1 MHDHLTGA
9 LLGTATGDA
18 LGAGYEFT
26 RPGPDTPIVMHD
38 GGPFGFD
45 TGEWTDD
52 TAMALAV
59 AQAGAEHRLD
69 TPAGLDAV
77 ARRFVDWY
85 DTAPKDIGGQTF
97 RVLSHRDHSGAAMT
111 AHAEATGP
119 DNAGNGS
126 LMRTAA
132 VPAAL
137 AHDTDPAAMLRAA
150 RSVSALTHTGDDTHH
165 ACQIWSLA
173 IWRAIRA
180 ADGALPDLRD
190 AAAVVIG
197 DGAARERWTR
207 WIDAAEQQ
215 TAPEFEHDNGWVVS
229 ALQTAW
235 WGIHRTYSAADG
247 DGARHVRDALAEV
260 IRAGHDTD
268 TTAAIAGGLLG
279 AMHGAAALPTE
290 WTDLLFGWP
299 GLDAAGIRALADRLG
314 RAG

>member
-26 RPGPDTPIVMHD
+26 TPGADEPIVMHD
-38 GGPFGFD
+38 GGPFGFH

-69 TPAGLDAV
+69 TPAGMDAV
-77 ARRFVDWY
+77 ARRFVDWF
-85 DTAPKDIGGQTF
+85 DSDRKDIGGQTF
-97 RVLSHRDHSGAAMT
+97 RVLAHRDRDAATMT

-137 AHDTDPAAMLRAA
+137 AGDPDPAAMLRAA
-150 RSVSALTHTGDDTHH
+150 HDVSALTHTGADTHY

-173 IWRAIRA
+173 IWQAIRA
-180 ADGALPDLRD
+180 ADGVLPDLRGV
-190 AAAVVIG
+190 AAAVLPEG
-197 DGAARERWTR
+197 PARERWAR
-207 WIDAAEQQ
+207 WIDAAEEQD
-215 TAPEFEHDNGWVVS
+215 TPEFEHNNGWVVS

-235 WGIHRTYSAADG
+235 WGICRTYRAAGG
-247 DGARHVRDALAEV
+247 DGQRHIVEALSAV
-260 IRAGHDTD
+260 IRAGNDTD

-279 AMHGAAALPTE
+279 AMHGASALPAQWTE
-290 WTDLLFGWP
+290 QLYGWP
-299 GLDAAGIRALADRLG
+299 GLDADGIRALAARL
-314 RAG
+314 APAA